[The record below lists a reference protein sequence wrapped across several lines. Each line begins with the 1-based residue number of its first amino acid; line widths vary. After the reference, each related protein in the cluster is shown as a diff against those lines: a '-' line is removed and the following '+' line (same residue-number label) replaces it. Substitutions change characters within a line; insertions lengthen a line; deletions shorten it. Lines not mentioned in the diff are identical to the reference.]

1 MLPLIRLL
9 REDRPFWWVHETHLY
24 TDANR
29 PKLRHHP
36 LTCRATAG
44 GPSGHSS
51 IMTVILYLHGRWL
64 VNFLEKKTRTDR
76 DLLNCIVFSVV
87 SVVLILT
94 WISGAYFGSYFFHQ
108 GVTGTTLALSVLT
121 SFEQGEFRQEI
132 FHADRKRAFTFAIGA
147 VLTAATIY
155 IGMVRM
161 DIDPMWSVRMVC
173 LS

>member
-1 MLPLIRLL
+1 
-9 REDRPFWWVHETHLY
+9 
-24 TDANR
+24 
-29 PKLRHHP
+29 
-36 LTCRATAG
+36 
-44 GPSGHSS
+44 
-51 IMTVILYLHGRWL
+51 MTVILYLHGRWL

-76 DLLNCIVFSVV
+76 DLLNCIVFTIV
-87 SVVLILT
+87 SVILILT